1 MKKAFICVLSII
13 ICLFA
18 AVSVSASS
26 TTHTVK
32 DVTFTLSDSYDL
44 MTEED
49 LLISSDVKGLIFAA
63 ISKDEAHQIQCRET
77 VTDFSKQLVSFKGL
91 TGQDLKPVGDKLFTD
106 GYDTAEIGS
115 HVYLKKSVVTDGQYT
130 AMYVTVSNGKLYTF
144 AYFGDDPLRLGE
156 FIGSVGLPDSV
167 EESNPNILMIIFL
180 CIGILAFLVMAVILT
195 LSFVKD
201 YRRRKM
207 EQNDNIVSNYIKIKR
222 RRY

>member
-1 MKKAFICVLSII
+1 MKKAFICILAVI

-18 AVSVSASS
+18 AVSVSATSV
-26 TTHTVK
+26 THTIK
-32 DVTFTLSDSYDL
+32 DVTFALSDNYDL

-49 LLISSDVKGLIFAA
+49 LLVSSDVKGLIFAA

-77 VTDFSKQLVSFKGL
+77 VTDFSKQLGSFKGL
-91 TGQDLKPVGDKLFTD
+91 TGPDLKPVGDKLFTD

-115 HVYLKKSVVTDGQYT
+115 HVYLKKSSVTDGQYT
-130 AMYVTVSNGKLYTF
+130 VMYVTVSNGKLYTF

-156 FIGSVGLPDSV
+156 FMGSVDLPDSV
-167 EESNPNILMIIFL
+167 EEGEPNILMIIFL
-180 CIGILAFLVMAVILT
+180 CVGILAFLVMVIILSLT
-195 LSFVKD
+195 FVKD